1 MLYIVLIHHRTLN
14 LTFQKLP
21 VKNEMFTFVSIKLYE
36 SLIKTNYFVVN
47 MQNPPFFA
55 HYRI

>member
-47 MQNPPFFA
+47 MQNPPFFCTL
-55 HYRI
+55 